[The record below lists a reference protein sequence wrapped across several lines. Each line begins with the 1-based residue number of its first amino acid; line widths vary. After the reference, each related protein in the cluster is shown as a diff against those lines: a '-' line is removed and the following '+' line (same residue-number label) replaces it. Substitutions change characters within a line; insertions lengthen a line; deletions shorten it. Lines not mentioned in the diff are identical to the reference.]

1 MSSSMYKSQI
11 DQINNNIERYRR
23 EIEQNLRQYES

>member
-23 EIEQNLRQYES
+23 EIEQNLRQY